1 MSLTVYF
8 FNWTNPNKLRT
19 NEKPAFSEMGPYT
32 FREFHEKVN
41 LSFHENDTVTFQQV
55 RTWKFDPSC
64 SNGSLDDLVTTI
76 NVPPLTAAFVTRH
89 WGFFVQS
96 PLSYFMNRFES
107 FTVTKTV
114 GQLLF
119 EGYEDPLIAV
129 AETLPALA
137 NVDIP
142 FDRFGW
148 FYTRNGSSVYD
159 GIFNMDTGHDD
170 INKLG
175 RLREWNYS
183 NRTDF
188 YEDQCGDIV
197 GSAGELWPP
206 GRTKDSISMF
216 SSDLCRSI
224 ELPFASELELMGVP
238 AYRFEGGP
246 NLVDNGSLD
255 AHNGCYCG
263 GQCLPVGVV
272 NASSCRYGSPAFVS
286 FPHFLH
292 ADPYYASLIQGM
304 SPDPK
309 RHSFYITVE
318 PKTGIPM
325 DVAARLQINILMQPI
340 KHVSMYEGVPMAFFP
355 MIWFE
360 QTATMTDEMASSLR
374 LLLGVAKWGAPL
386 CAATL
391 VVPGLALLVLA
402 ARACSSARSHQTLE
416 MKIHSLSDATRI
428 MQPLVA
434 TDKRAKAALVSS
446 PSQRRA
452 PCAVQE
458 DDDTDEFN
466 SRVQH

>member
-1 MSLTVYF
+1 MAMRGASGRRWCLWVAGSVLCALGAVSAFAWPHLFRYILHSQLQLSESSKSFEIWRDTPVPMSLTVYF

-76 NVPPLTAAFVTRH
+76 NVPPL
-89 WGFFVQS
+89 
-96 PLSYFMNRFES
+96 
-107 FTVTKTV
+107 
-114 GQLLF
+114 
-119 EGYEDPLIAV
+119 
-129 AETLPALA
+129 
-137 NVDIP
+137 
-142 FDRFGW
+142 
-148 FYTRNGSSVYD
+148 RNGSSVYD